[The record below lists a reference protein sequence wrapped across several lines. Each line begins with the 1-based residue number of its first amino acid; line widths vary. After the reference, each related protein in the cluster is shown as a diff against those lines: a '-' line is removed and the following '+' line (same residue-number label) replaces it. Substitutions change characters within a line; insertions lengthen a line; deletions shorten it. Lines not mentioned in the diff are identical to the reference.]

1 MHQSKSINYTPN
13 DQRLAFGAKAVPC
26 SLTWWGVAGLVQRQ
40 LAAVRFD
47 HRPIRRFKKATRA
60 VRRFRAQV
68 HIIVIIIIITKNHL
82 LLFIC
87 APWALMSTTE

>member
-1 MHQSKSINYTPN
+1 
-13 DQRLAFGAKAVPC
+13 
-26 SLTWWGVAGLVQRQ
+26 VAGLVQRQ
-40 LAAVRFD
+40 RAAVRFD
-47 HRPIRRFKKATRA
+47 HKPIRRFKKATRA